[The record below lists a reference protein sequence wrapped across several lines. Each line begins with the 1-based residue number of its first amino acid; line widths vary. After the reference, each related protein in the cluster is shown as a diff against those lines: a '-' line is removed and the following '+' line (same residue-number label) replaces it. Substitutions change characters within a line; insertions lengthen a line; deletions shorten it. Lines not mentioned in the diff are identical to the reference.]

1 MATAGASIAS
11 MVRAEAATTAAAAL
25 RPSTVIMLTA
35 TTIVATVDRTA
46 EKRMADRAAVKPTV
60 GRMAAEHPMVA
71 ERTVVEHLT
80 VAELLMAAEHT
91 VVEHPMAG
99 ADTNIS
105 NL

>member
-1 MATAGASIAS
+1 
-11 MVRAEAATTAAAAL
+11 
-25 RPSTVIMLTA
+25 
-35 TTIVATVDRTA
+35 
-46 EKRMADRAAVKPTV
+46 
-60 GRMAAEHPMVA
+60 MAAEHPMVA